1 LAARRHI
8 AARRRKEFSS
18 MGFFKRK
25 DPADQAQSSK
35 RAAVPSEVQAAEL
48 RGRARRRLAGAVALV
63 LAAVIILPMV
73 LDSQPVPVADNI
85 PIRVPER
92 NTPFQPQVSEPQAT
106 TPATPE
112 SGTPGAAPTDPAAV
126 PTPPPVTSVPP
137 VAVAPTTPPATQV
150 TPPATPPKP
159 EVKPKPEPKPEPKP
173 ATAPKPDTR
182 SDDGAR
188 ALALLEG
195 RSAPAAAAPA
205 PKPAAAKGNFVLQ
218 IAAYTTS
225 EDAQSRRTKLH
236 QAGVT
241 NAFVEQASIGG
252 KQQYRL
258 RVGPF
263 PSREAAQAAQA
274 RLRTLGYDNGFI
286 AAQ

>member
-1 LAARRHI
+1 
-8 AARRRKEFSS
+8 

-25 DPADQAQSSK
+25 DPAEQAQASK

-73 LDSQPVPVADNI
+73 LDSQPAPVDDNI
-85 PIRVPER
+85 PIKVPER
-92 NTPFQPQVSEPQAT
+92 TTPFQPQVSEPQV
-106 TPATPE
+106 
-112 SGTPGAAPTDPAAV
+112 AAPTDPSASGATDPAAV
-126 PTPPPVTSVPP
+126 PTPPAVNSVPP
-137 VAVAPTTPPATQV
+137 VAAASGTPTTPHTTQPATPPATPAV
-150 TPPATPPKP
+150 PPATPPKP
-159 EVKPKPEPKPEPKP
+159 ETKPKPEPAKSTTPAKPE
-173 ATAPKPDTR
+173 TR

-195 RSAPAAAAPA
+195 RSAPASAPKPEA
-205 PKPAAAKGNFVLQ
+205 SKPAAAKGNFVLQ

-225 EDAQSRRTKLH
+225 EDAQSRRGKLH

-241 NAFVEQASIGG
+241 NAFVEQATING

-274 RLRTLGYDNGFI
+274 RLRTLGYDNGSI

>member
-1 LAARRHI
+1 
-8 AARRRKEFSS
+8 

-25 DPADQAQSSK
+25 DPADQAQSPK

-73 LDSQPVPVADNI
+73 LDSQPTPVDDNI
-85 PIRVPER
+85 PIRVPDR
-92 NTPFQPQVSEPQAT
+92 NTPFQPQVSEPQAAAPQ
-106 TPATPE
+106 TPA
-112 SGTPGAAPTDPAAV
+112 PGAAATDPSAI
-126 PTPPPVTSVPP
+126 PTPPPVTSVQPPATASPTTPP
-137 VAVAPTTPPATQV
+137 VTQPTTPPAIAAV
-150 TPPATPPKP
+150 TP
-159 EVKPKPEPKPEPKP
+159 PKPEPKP
-173 ATAPKPDTR
+173 ATPPKPESKPAPKPDTR

-195 RSAPAAAAPA
+195 RQAPATPAPA
-205 PKPAAAKGNFVLQ
+205 PKPAAKGNFVLQ

-225 EDAQSRRTKLH
+225 EDAQSRRSKLH

-241 NAFVEQASIGG
+241 NAFVEQATING
-252 KQQYRL
+252 KQQFRL

>member
-1 LAARRHI
+1 
-8 AARRRKEFSS
+8 
-18 MGFFKRK
+18 MGLFTRK
-25 DPADQAQSSK
+25 DSASESS
-35 RAAVPSEVQAAEL
+35 PSRPRPSVSSEAQAAEL

-63 LAAVIILPMV
+63 LAAVIVLPMM
-73 LDSQPVPVADNI
+73 LDSEPVPVSDDI
-85 PIRVPER
+85 PVRIPDR
-92 NTPFQPQVSEPQAT
+92 NSPYQPNVSEPVAVPQTPASPAPPADTAPAPAAAPDATVPPPEAVAQVPAVPPPVAAT
-106 TPATPE
+106 TPPPRPLDALKPVEKPALVKPADKPKNE
-112 SGTPGAAPTDPAAV
+112 SG
-126 PTPPPVTSVPP
+126 S
-137 VAVAPTTPPATQV
+137 
-150 TPPATPPKP
+150 
-159 EVKPKPEPKPEPKP
+159 
-173 ATAPKPDTR
+173 R

-195 RSAPAAAAPA
+195 RTPAPAAA
-205 PKPAAAKGNFVLQ
+205 KPVAKPAAKGNFVLQ
-218 IAAYTTS
+218 VASYTTQT
-225 EDAQSRRTKLH
+225 DARERRGKLH

-241 NAFVEQASIGG
+241 NAFVEQATISG

>member
-1 LAARRHI
+1 
-8 AARRRKEFSS
+8 

-73 LDSQPVPVADNI
+73 LDSQPTPVDDNI

-92 NTPFQPQVSEPQAT
+92 NTPFQPQVSEPQVAAPQ
-106 TPATPE
+106 TPA
-112 SGTPGAAPTDPAAV
+112 PGSAAPTDPSAI
-126 PTPPPVTSVPP
+126 PTPPAISSVQPP
-137 VAVAPTTPPATQV
+137 ATATPATPPATQPA
-150 TPPATPPKP
+150 TPPATAAVTP
-159 EVKPKPEPKPEPKP
+159 PKPEPKP
-173 ATAPKPDTR
+173 ATPPKPEPKPAPKPDTR

-195 RSAPAAAAPA
+195 RQAPAATTPA
-205 PKPAAAKGNFVLQ
+205 PKPAVKGNFVLQ

-225 EDAQSRRTKLH
+225 EDAQSRRGKLH

-241 NAFVEQASIGG
+241 NAFVEQATING

>member
-1 LAARRHI
+1 
-8 AARRRKEFSS
+8 

-25 DPADQAQSSK
+25 DPAEQAQTSK

-63 LAAVIILPMV
+63 LAAVIVLPMV
-73 LDSQPVPVADNI
+73 LDSQPTPVDDNI
-85 PIRVPER
+85 PIKVPER
-92 NTPFQPQVSEPQAT
+92 NTPFQPQVSEPQAAAPT
-106 TPATPE
+106 EP
-112 SGTPGAAPTDPAAV
+112 SAPTDPAAV
-126 PTPPPVTSVPP
+126 PTPPGVTSVPP
-137 VAVAPTTPPATQV
+137 VAAASGTPPTTTHTTPPATQPATPAV
-150 TPPATPPKP
+150 PPAAPPKP
-159 EVKPKPEPKPEPKP
+159 EVKPKPEPAKPTTPAKPES
-173 ATAPKPDTR
+173 R

-195 RSAPAAAAPA
+195 RNAPASAPKPDA
-205 PKPAAAKGNFVLQ
+205 PKPAASKGNFVLQ

-225 EDAQSRRTKLH
+225 EDAQSRRGKLH

-241 NAFVEQASIGG
+241 NAFVEQATING

>member
-1 LAARRHI
+1 
-8 AARRRKEFSS
+8 
-18 MGFFKRK
+18 
-25 DPADQAQSSK
+25 P
-35 RAAVPSEVQAAEL
+35 
-48 RGRARRRLAGAVALV
+48 
-63 LAAVIILPMV
+63 
-73 LDSQPVPVADNI
+73 
-85 PIRVPER
+85 
-92 NTPFQPQVSEPQAT
+92 
-106 TPATPE
+106 
-112 SGTPGAAPTDPAAV
+112 
-126 PTPPPVTSVPP
+126 
-137 VAVAPTTPPATQV
+137 
-150 TPPATPPKP
+150 
-159 EVKPKPEPKPEPKP
+159 
-173 ATAPKPDTR
+173 PKPDTR

-195 RSAPAAAAPA
+195 RAAPAATPAPA
-205 PKPAAAKGNFVLQ
+205 PKPAAKGNFVLQ

-225 EDAQSRRTKLH
+225 EDAQSRRSKLH

-241 NAFVEQASIGG
+241 NAFVEQATIGG

>member
-1 LAARRHI
+1 
-8 AARRRKEFSS
+8 

-73 LDSQPVPVADNI
+73 LDSQPVPVADI

-92 NTPFQPQVSEPQAT
+92 NTPFQPQVTEPQAAAPT
-106 TPATPE
+106 TPST
-112 SGTPGAAPTDPAAV
+112 SVPGAAPTDPSAI
-126 PTPPPVTSVPP
+126 PTPPPMTPSTPH
-137 VAVAPTTPPATQV
+137 VAVTPTTPPAVQPV
-150 TPPATPPKP
+150 TPPPVTPPKP
-159 EVKPKPEPKPEPKP
+159 EVKPKPDPKP
-173 ATAPKPDTR
+173 ATPAKPDTR

-218 IAAYTTS
+218 IAAYTTQ
-225 EDAQSRRTKLH
+225 EDAQSRRSKLH

>member
-1 LAARRHI
+1 
-8 AARRRKEFSS
+8 

-25 DPADQAQSSK
+25 DPAEQAQTSK

-63 LAAVIILPMV
+63 LAAVIVLPMV
-73 LDSQPVPVADNI
+73 LDSQPTPVDDNI
-85 PIRVPER
+85 PIKVPER
-92 NTPFQPQVSEPQAT
+92 NTPFQPLVSEPQAAAPT
-106 TPATPE
+106 EP
-112 SGTPGAAPTDPAAV
+112 SAPTDPAAV
-126 PTPPPVTSVPP
+126 PTPPGVTSVPP
-137 VAVAPTTPPATQV
+137 VAAASNTPPATTHTTPPATQPA
-150 TPPATPPKP
+150 TPAVPPVTPPKP
-159 EVKPKPEPKPEPKP
+159 EVKPKPEPAKP
-173 ATAPKPDTR
+173 ATPPKPETR

-195 RSAPAAAAPA
+195 RNAPTSAPKPDT
-205 PKPAAAKGNFVLQ
+205 PKPAASKGNFVLQ

-225 EDAQSRRTKLH
+225 EDAQSRRGKLH

-241 NAFVEQASIGG
+241 NAFVEQATING